1 MPSASGQSRV
11 PASWKN
17 GERRCSR
24 HLVCVCTQYEFAR
37 CTLIAQSRSP
47 VTEPTGLRCLRAQ
60 EGRRVPAARLK
71 HPDCRINAR
80 AARMGMFPQQRSAT
94 LIDVDVGKVRY
105 ARNGDVRL
113 AYRVLGGGTTH
124 WSGIPGGSAMS
135 TCTTTRHSRSARSSK
150 SSRKQRG
157 SSCGTNGERD
167 LSRAGPFLGAVRRR
181 RTVLSRAS
189 RPSVGFDPP
198 IRSTNTEVRSKAL
211 G

>member
-37 CTLIAQSRSP
+37 CTLIAQSPVARNRADWFAMPSRSGR
-47 VTEPTGLRCLRAQ
+47 PTGAGRPVETPRLPNQRTRCAD
-60 EGRRVPAARLK
+60 GHVPPAAECHHSLTWMSGRSVTHAMGTFPGL
-71 HPDCRINAR
+71 PGAR
-80 AARMGMFPQQRSAT
+80 RGDHALVWNPGWFSNVDLYDDPT
-94 LIDVDVGKVRY
+94 LPFGPFVEE
-105 ARNGDVRL
+105 L
-113 AYRVLGGGTTH
+113 
-124 WSGIPGGSAMS
+124 
-135 TCTTTRHSRSARSSK
+135 
-150 SSRKQRG
+150 RKQRG